1 MFFHPMQLSR
11 SIFPL
16 FCAAALTGQGFAQ
29 TTVQGEPFGYVKV
42 NIARGSGSSKT
53 NTMVS
58 IPLFDTVPI
67 GGKARGSITAVGSN
81 TLSSTSAG
89 WTPGELSNR
98 TNRFLIHMT
107 SGEAAGRMFLIATNN
122 NNTADTVTVDGADIT
137 AHGALN
143 TLGIAAGDNYQIH
156 PCDTIGSFF
165 GTPATT
171 GVVGGTNLAGADG
184 ILLTINGTPN
194 NYFYHTLSN
203 RWVRSAPGFP
213 DATHQ
218 PIHPYTGFTY
228 SRIGATA
235 LSLTAVGRV
244 PTMSNRVVPIRNTG
258 PTVVSQYWPV
268 ATAISNLGFDTM
280 QGWAKA
286 TSSRT
291 ADRLIIA
298 TNTGA
303 LPQTYF
309 FHSASNAWVENRP
322 GFPLSGSRIVP
333 VGSSVTVNRASNSA
347 GSTLLRQAIPYN
359 LQ

>member
-1 MFFHPMQLSR
+1 MIFFLPMRLPKRLS
-11 SIFPL
+11 
-16 FCAAALTGQGFAQ
+16 FCALFIVLASSGTAQ

-42 NIARGSGSSKT
+42 NIARGSGTTKS

-67 GGKARGSITAVGSN
+67 GGQARGVITGVGSN
-81 TLSSTSAG
+81 TLSNTSAG

-98 TNRFLIHMT
+98 TNRFLIQMT
-107 SGEAAGRMFLIATNN
+107 SGEGAGRLFLIGTNA
-122 NNTADTVTVDGADIT
+122 NTADTVTVDSTDVT
-137 AHGALN
+137 AHGAIN
-143 TLGIAAGDNYQIH
+143 TLGIAAGDRYQIH

-165 GTPATT
+165 GTPGTT
-171 GVVGGTNLAGADG
+171 GVVGGTTLAGADS
-184 ILLTINGTPN
+184 ILLTINGSPN

-203 RWVRSAPGFP
+203 RWVRSAPGFQ

-218 PIHPYTGFTY
+218 PIHPFTGFTY

-244 PTMSNRVVPIRNTG
+244 PTASNRVVPIRNTG

-280 QGWAKA
+280 PGWVKA
-286 TSSRT
+286 TSSRN
-291 ADRLIIA
+291 ADRLIIQ
-298 TNTGA
+298 TNAGA
-303 LPQTYF
+303 VPQTYF
-309 FHSASNAWVENRP
+309 FHSISNAWVENRP
-322 GFPLSGSRIVP
+322 GTPLSGSRIVP
-333 VGSSVTVNRASNSA
+333 VGSSVTVNRASNA
-347 GSTLLRQAIPYN
+347 PGSTLLRQPIPYN

>member
-1 MFFHPMQLSR
+1 MLVYRMLHPRAL
-11 SIFPL
+11 PVLL
-16 FCAAALTGQGFAQ
+16 FCVVLTTQAIAQ

-42 NIARGSGSSKT
+42 NIARGSGTSKS

-67 GGKARGSITAVGSN
+67 GGQVRGTITGVGTN
-81 TLSSTSAG
+81 TLSNSSGG

-98 TNRFLIHMT
+98 TNRFLVHMT
-107 SGEAAGRMFLIATNN
+107 SGEGAGRMFLIGTNV
-122 NNTADTVTVDGADIT
+122 NTANTVTIDSTDIA

-143 TLGIAAGDNYQIH
+143 TLGITAGDKYQIH
-156 PCDTIGSFF
+156 PCDTIGSLF
-165 GTPATT
+165 GTPSTT
-171 GVVGGTNLAGADG
+171 GVSGGTNLAGADG
-184 ILLTINGTPN
+184 ILLTVNGVPA

-228 SRIGATA
+228 SRISSNA
-235 LSLTAVGRV
+235 LSVTAVGRV
-244 PTMSNRVVPIRNTG
+244 PTASNRVVPILGSG

-280 QGWAKA
+280 SGWAKA
-286 TSSRT
+286 TTARN

-298 TNTGA
+298 TSAGA
-303 LPQTYF
+303 VPQTYF
-309 FHSASNAWVENRP
+309 FHSSSNAWVENRP

-333 VGSSVTVNRASNSA
+333 VGSSVTVNRASNA
-347 GSTLLRQAIPYN
+347 PGSTLLRQPIPYS